1 MSLTKEFS
9 LLGMLVLIGVGFSLV
24 TGRAP
29 PPWQKPTLESGEI
42 RAIDAR
48 GLDILWIDARTEQ
61 AYAEAHIPNAIWLN
75 PEDPDAELMHITVAW
90 LENPKPIV
98 LYCSSA
104 ACSSS
109 KELANWLRNQ
119 LPDAEIYS
127 LKGGWSSWLQI
138 N

>member
-9 LLGMLVLIGVGFSLV
+9 LFGILVLIGVGFSLF
-24 TGRAP
+24 TGWAP

-48 GLDILWIDARTEQ
+48 GLDILWIDARTQ
-61 AYAEAHIPNAIWLN
+61 KAYAEAHIPNAIWLN
-75 PEDPDAELMHITVAW
+75 TEDPDAELMHITVAW

-127 LKGGWSSWLQI
+127 LKGGWSSWLQL

>member
-1 MSLTKEFS
+1 
-9 LLGMLVLIGVGFSLV
+9 MLVLIGVGFSLV

-48 GLDILWIDARTEQ
+48 GLDILWIDARTEK

-90 LENPKPIV
+90 LENPNRLFYTV
-98 LYCSSA
+98 LAQPVARVRS
-104 ACSSS
+104 
-109 KELANWLRNQ
+109 
-119 LPDAEIYS
+119 LPTGCAINS
-127 LKGGWSSWLQI
+127 QTLKFI
-138 N
+138 A